1 MLAALPGGGAAPPG
15 GGGADTFP
23 LPPQV
28 LKNLSDKSFEKRKAG
43 AQEVEKIVRR
53 MREAEQGDAVRR
65 VLTLLATDF
74 ACNVNS
80 NNRKGG
86 LIGLASCAIGLTA
99 HISEHLDIVVPA
111 VLKSFSDQEPRV
123 RYYACESLFNIVK
136 ICRCLCS
143 RARACARGGRRLS
156 PARATPPLPPPAARF
171 WHTST
176 TFLLACA
183 A

>member
-1 MLAALPGGGAAPPG
+1 MSAPPPPP

-53 MREAEQGDAVRR
+53 MRETEQGDAIRR
-65 VLTLLATDF
+65 VLSLLATDF

-86 LIGLASCAIGLTA
+86 LIGLASCAIGLMA
-99 HISEHLDIVVPA
+99 HISEHLDVVVPA

-136 ICRCLCS
+136 ICRCG
-143 RARACARGGRRLS
+143 RARRRG
-156 PARATPPLPPPAARF
+156 
-171 WHTST
+171 
-176 TFLLACA
+176 
-183 A
+183 